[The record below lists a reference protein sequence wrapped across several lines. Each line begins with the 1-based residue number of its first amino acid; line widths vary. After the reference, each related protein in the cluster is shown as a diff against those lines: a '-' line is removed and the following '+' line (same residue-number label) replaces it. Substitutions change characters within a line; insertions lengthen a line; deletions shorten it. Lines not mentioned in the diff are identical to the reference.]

1 MKEEISDFLK
11 FVYENNLAKDV
22 SEAFKEYPV
31 EEEWHK
37 GKLENVVCEESLVE
51 YLTSYEEG
59 DIVFVKEYE
68 YSDGKIG
75 YNHLFVII
83 ERNTRA
89 IPIENLAMILSS
101 KIEKQK
107 YQANKLL
114 KRDNLNNLKRDS
126 IVKTDE
132 VYVLHMNQISCKIGS
147 VSKDLVEEYKN
158 SYSKIKS
165 KQVKYLKDK
174 E

>member
-1 MKEEISDFLK
+1 MKEEMSDFLK

-31 EEEWHK
+31 EAEWHK
-37 GKLENVVCEESLVE
+37 GKLENVVCEECLVE

-68 YSDGKIG
+68 YADGKMG

-83 ERNTRA
+83 ERNTSA
-89 IPIENLAMILSS
+89 IPIEIFAMILSS

-107 YQANKLL
+107 YKVNKLL
-114 KRDNLNNLKRDS
+114 KKDRINNLKRDS

-132 VYVLHMNQISCKIGS
+132 VYILHMNQITCKIGS
-147 VSKDLVEEYKN
+147 VSKELVEEYKN

-165 KQVKYLKDK
+165 KN
-174 E
+174 